1 VVLDLP
7 GVGENL
13 QDHLQ
18 IRLSF
23 ECSKPIT
30 TNDQLNSW
38 IGTTKLGLEWLLYRS
53 GPLAVGINQGGCFMR
68 ALKHADGR
76 PVASTPD
83 IQFHVST
90 LSADMAG
97 GKVHPLGLHHVGV
110 SVAPESRGHVRIRS
124 RDPFAPPSMQ
134 PNYLSTELDRRTN
147 VAAVRAARQIAQLG
161 HGALRQA
168 RSQARPS
175 MQSDEELL
183 EFCRDNGA
191 TIFHPS
197 GTCAWA
203 RPEAHVR
210 RRCACACTASRV
222 CVWSIARS
230 CRLWSRATP
239 TPPS

>member
-97 GKVHPLGLHHVGV
+97 GKVPTRA
-110 SVAPESRGHVRIRS
+110 SPCRCASCAPS
-124 RDPFAPPSMQ
+124 
-134 PNYLSTELDRRTN
+134 
-147 VAAVRAARQIAQLG
+147 RAAMCVSGPEIPL
-161 HGALRQA
+161 LRQ
-168 RSQARPS
+168 
-175 MQSDEELL
+175 
-183 EFCRDNGA
+183 
-191 TIFHPS
+191 
-197 GTCAWA
+197 
-203 RPEAHVR
+203 
-210 RRCACACTASRV
+210 RCN
-222 CVWSIARS
+222 
-230 CRLWSRATP
+230 P
-239 TPPS
+239 TT